1 MNKKFKIIIGVSG
14 YIGKQLAKN
23 FKEKNVNFIGIDK
36 EPRGEKST
44 IKLDL
49 KNRKK
54 TFKFFNN
61 IDCDEIF
68 HFGTYSAPDYKKD
81 FDTCFFEDFVS
92 LQNLL
97 FSIKKNKRK
106 IKLIYMSS
114 SYVYSG
120 YKNNKLTG
128 VDEKSLLKPIHNF
141 GFAKK
146 FFEEYLTRYYSNT
159 LIYRLSNVFGEGEFI
174 RGNTVYN
181 MATEAK
187 KTNKVT
193 VWGKGRR
200 KLQYIYIGDLMKHLI
215 LKKKHMGIYN
225 FGGKEYVKIS
235 SLAKKI
241 CDFFGSKTIFLKYKK
256 EGETLSLMNTIK
268 IRRKSKNYFTNF
280 DYNLSNYL
288 KTF

>member
-36 EPRGEKST
+36 EPRDEKST

-68 HFGTYSAPDYKKD
+68 HFGTYSATDYKKD

-120 YKNNKLTG
+120 YKNNKLLYPNLLHRLETHLG
-128 VDEKSLLKPIHNF
+128 RLRLILFTLEEFQEVPLSLL
-141 GFAKK
+141 
-146 FFEEYLTRYYSNT
+146 S
-159 LIYRLSNVFGEGEFI
+159 
-174 RGNTVYN
+174 
-181 MATEAK
+181 
-187 KTNKVT
+187 
-193 VWGKGRR
+193 
-200 KLQYIYIGDLMKHLI
+200 
-215 LKKKHMGIYN
+215 
-225 FGGKEYVKIS
+225 
-235 SLAKKI
+235 
-241 CDFFGSKTIFLKYKK
+241 
-256 EGETLSLMNTIK
+256 
-268 IRRKSKNYFTNF
+268 
-280 DYNLSNYL
+280 
-288 KTF
+288 